1 MHLPRICKHHPVYLV
16 HNQFDLSCERSN
28 TLEQILDVLRGS
40 TIAEERGG
48 NVQSKFWATYKKVS
62 DEYDNDFLDRANDD
76 MAIILTF
83 VRLLQHISLQ
93 TYAQQVKSGWFV
105 VSGLLYLHPRNET

>member
-1 MHLPRICKHHPVYLV
+1 MPK
-16 HNQFDLSCERSN
+16 SSN
-28 TLEQILDVLRGS
+28 TLKQILDVLRGS

-62 DEYDNDFLDRANDD
+62 DEYDSDFLDRANDD

-83 VRLLQHISLQ
+83 VRSFQRISVQ
-93 TYAQQVKSGWFV
+93 I
-105 VSGLLYLHPRNET
+105 